1 MTKKESE
8 KKINF
13 GGYAIIEGAKY
24 SFEKMP
30 DLWWE
35 IKPITSG
42 MELARS
48 KFLYHNRVVEGLDGA
63 RYEQPPS
70 PMEIAYREIALTFGG
85 TSMEFD
91 ASASTDPDGD
101 DLQYRWWI
109 YPEAGKRPYGKELP
123 IPNATEANIQFT
135 IPADAAGKEL
145 HLILEVWDESTI
157 ISLVDYRR
165 AVIQI

>member
-8 KKINF
+8 KKIHF
-13 GGYAIIEGAKY
+13 GGYAIVEGAKY

-35 IKPITSG
+35 ILPVTSG

-85 TSMEFD
+85 TSMEFEDGKSVLSND
-91 ASASTDPDGD
+91 ANVFEVEAVLEQLPQEMVMELWREIGRLFPKWGPVDPNG
-101 DLQYRWWI
+101 
-109 YPEAGKRPYGKELP
+109 
-123 IPNATEANIQFT
+123 
-135 IPADAAGKEL
+135 
-145 HLILEVWDESTI
+145 
-157 ISLVDYRR
+157 
-165 AVIQI
+165 

>member
-48 KFLYHNRVVEGLDGA
+48 KFLYHNRVVEGLDGS

-85 TSMEFD
+85 TSMEFEDGKGVLPND
-91 ASASTDPDGD
+91 AGA
-101 DLQYRWWI
+101 LQV
-109 YPEAGKRPYGKELP
+109 EAVLEELP
-123 IPNATEANIQFT
+123 QEMVMELWKEIGRLFPKWGPVDPNA
-135 IPADAAGKEL
+135 
-145 HLILEVWDESTI
+145 
-157 ISLVDYRR
+157 
-165 AVIQI
+165 

>member
-1 MTKKESE
+1 MPKESE
-8 KKINF
+8 KKTINF

-48 KFLYHNRVVEGLDGA
+48 KFLYHNRVVEGLDGS

-85 TSMEFD
+85 TSMEFE
-91 ASASTDPDGD
+91 DG
-101 DLQYRWWI
+101 
-109 YPEAGKRPYGKELP
+109 
-123 IPNATEANIQFT
+123 TEALHN
-135 IPADAAGKEL
+135 DANVFQVENVLEQLPQEMVMEL
-145 HLILEVWDESTI
+145 WREIGRLFPKWGP
-157 ISLVDYRR
+157 VDPNG
-165 AVIQI
+165 